1 MESPALGM
9 SAIYE
14 VTLGEPNDDPFEA
27 FLDSLSFELQGEIF
41 SDGFES
47 GDTTRWSAT
56 VD

>member
-1 MESPALGM
+1 MESPALGT

-14 VTLGEPNDDPFEA
+14 VTLGDPNDDPFEA

-47 GDTTRWSAT
+47 GHTSRWSAT

>member
-1 MESPALGM
+1 MESPGLGM
-9 SAIYE
+9 SAIRE

-47 GDTTRWSAT
+47 GDTMRWSAT